1 MSESPTPAQSSH
13 RRKRSLSRR
22 GMIAA
27 GGAVAAGAAITPMV
41 FAATDSGESDNS
53 ASGSGDS
60 GTTPEK
66 FPATR
71 TEAATGTGTGTATT
85 AFAASYV
92 GVRWSGAKGG
102 AAIRLADGDWQPL
115 KSGCANV

>member
-1 MSESPTPAQSSH
+1 MSESPTPAQPSH

-41 FAATDSGESDNS
+41 FASTDSGETDNS

-71 TEAATGTGTGTATT
+71 TEAATGTGAATT

-92 GVRWSGAKGG
+92 GVRWSGAKEG
-102 AAIRLADGDWQPL
+102 AAIRLADGD
-115 KSGCANV
+115 